1 MPKVFLVVVVIFPQF
16 AYSIFVLFS
25 WLNSFPSNVPTQA
38 HMPKVFLVL
47 VVVFPQLAY
56 SVALRTER
64 YWFFTYKCPSVCP
77 IRVDFMFLLETWIR
91 SSDAT
96 RYSNYLR
103 LQLFQSECL
112 RVIGNHHRGTPHF
125 PPAQISKH
133 RAHPRAHPPPYWQIF
148 RSLTPL
154 TPQNPPPTPVQKI
167 WNYTLADLTNL
178 YTKYKHKR
186 TKHIL
191 L

>member
-112 RVIGNHHRGTPHF
+112 RVIGNHPRGTPTFHLHKSLNIEPIPVLIHHLTDKF
-125 PPAQISKH
+125 FAHWPPSLPKT
-133 RAHPRAHPPPYWQIF
+133 HPPPQSNKYWI
-148 RSLTPL
+148 
-154 TPQNPPPTPVQKI
+154 
-167 WNYTLADLTNL
+167 TL
-178 YTKYKHKR
+178 
-186 TKHIL
+186 
-191 L
+191 